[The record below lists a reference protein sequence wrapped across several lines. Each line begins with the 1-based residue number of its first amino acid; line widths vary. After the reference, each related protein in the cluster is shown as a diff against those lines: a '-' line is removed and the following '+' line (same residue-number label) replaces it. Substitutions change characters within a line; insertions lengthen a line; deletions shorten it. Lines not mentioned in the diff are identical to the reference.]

1 MKKEFFK
8 ITGVQVDETGRV
20 VLDGDNLVS
29 LESSAE
35 TGVATA
41 GGVNFDVNCDINQW
55 PGMNDYC
62 FGPGTNPP
70 GCVNQANCGGSQNPI
85 TCSNEIGCGGSTNQ
99 RNCSNEAM
107 CGTTHNHSCTNT
119 FESGC
124 SGSLNAGGPS
134 TPCP

>member
-8 ITGVQVDETGRV
+8 IAGVQVDETGRV

-41 GGVNFDVNCDINQW
+41 GGANFDVSCDFT
-55 PGMNDYC
+55 PGLNFDFC
-62 FGPGTNPP
+62 LGPGTNKS
-70 GCVNQANCGGSQNPI
+70 GCVNQANCGDSQNQI

-99 RNCSNEAM
+99 RGCSNQAM
-107 CGTTHNHSCTNT
+107 CVETHNHNCTNT
-119 FESGC
+119 FQSGC
-124 SGSLNAGGPS
+124 SISLNTGGPS
-134 TPCP
+134 TPCL